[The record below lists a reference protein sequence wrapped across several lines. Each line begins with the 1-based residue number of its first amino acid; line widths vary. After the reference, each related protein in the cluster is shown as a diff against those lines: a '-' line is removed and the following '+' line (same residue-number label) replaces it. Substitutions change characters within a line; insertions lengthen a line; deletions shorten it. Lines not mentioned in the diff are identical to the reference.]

1 MPFAHRSSN
10 VLVTGCSS
18 GIGRAICDHLASTG
32 WRVYGGSRT
41 ACVPDAWSYLP
52 LDVTDEGSVARAVD
66 AMLAREGHIDALV
79 ACAGRSLMGAMEDT
93 RIEEAEA
100 LFDTNFFGTV
110 RTIKQVLPAMRR
122 QRAGKIVIVG
132 SIGGV
137 MGLPY
142 LSFYSATKFALNGL
156 AEALRLEV
164 APFGVQICVINPGD
178 FHTNISAN
186 ERHTSAPAARSPYMA
201 EHRLA
206 RDLFADR
213 VRNAPSPRAV
223 AESVERL
230 LAAKDLPVRRTVGSP
245 LERLAVVAK
254 SLLAPRMFEY
264 LLRKNLGS

>member
-1 MPFAHRSSN
+1 MPRVAKPPN

-18 GIGRAICDHLASTG
+18 GIGRAVCDHLASKG

-41 ACVPDAWSYLP
+41 PCIADVWSYLP
-52 LDVTDEGSVARAVD
+52 LDVTDDGSVAMAVD
-66 AMLAREGHIDALV
+66 TMLAREGHIDALV

-122 QRAGKIVIVG
+122 QGAGKIVIVG
-132 SIGGV
+132 SIGGII
-137 MGLPY
+137 GLPY

-156 AEALRLEV
+156 GEALRLEV
-164 APFGVQICVINPGD
+164 APFNVQVCVINPGD

-186 ERHTSAPAARSPYMA
+186 ERHTSAPASRSPYLDG
-201 EHRLA
+201 HRLA

-213 VRNAPSPRAV
+213 VRTAPSPRAV
-223 AESVERL
+223 AESVDRL
-230 LAAKDLPVRRTVGSP
+230 LTAKEMPVRRTVGSP
-245 LERLAVVAK
+245 LEKLAVAAK
-254 SLLAPRMFEY
+254 GLLAPRVFEY
-264 LLRKNLGS
+264 LLKKNLGS